1 MKKNEECK
9 LVKDLLPSYLDKITD
24 EVTNKFVEEHIEQCE
39 DCKKILKSMGE
50 ETILDKVK
58 EGKKINYLKK
68 VKRTQRMTIFFILL
82 IMIIIIFIIM
92 KFAFSPWHEVILDEK
107 GKTDYIQTFF
117 HWLTAEKITVE
128 ETKIS
133 HIIVTSSD
141 KLEITDEKETIKT
154 IIIVTFDDKRNVC
167 IGTKRIIEGLTQEQ
181 LKQRYEEDRKEDVTK
196 LGIITDVKIK
206 DNKLIS
212 NFNAWVGNSK
222 EEVRKMLYES
232 YPTNQIIEI

>member
-39 DCKKILKSMGE
+39 DCKKILRSMGE

-92 KFAFSPWHEVILDEK
+92 KFAFSPWHVVILDAK
-107 GKTDYIQTFF
+107 G
-117 HWLTAEKITVE
+117 
-128 ETKIS
+128 
-133 HIIVTSSD
+133 
-141 KLEITDEKETIKT
+141 
-154 IIIVTFDDKRNVC
+154 
-167 IGTKRIIEGLTQEQ
+167 
-181 LKQRYEEDRKEDVTK
+181 
-196 LGIITDVKIK
+196 
-206 DNKLIS
+206 
-212 NFNAWVGNSK
+212 
-222 EEVRKMLYES
+222 
-232 YPTNQIIEI
+232 